1 MDADSLEQ
9 LRDRRSR
16 GMQMQPSPTC
26 VHALMPSVR
35 ARRIN
40 RSATLKA
47 KHFTRRL
54 PEPVPCSGPLSRHC
68 SRKASF
74 QPVHPVQ
81 ALSAGDDLYRLYRL
95 YRMSQRRWYG
105 CNGSPSWTHR
115 DIGREREP
123 GLVEIERPGN
133 LRCRARSSG
142 SETKSCPPAP
152 GSHRPVDRRGPTMR
166 SVGARFSLAPSLAGS
181 APPVRCRAR

>member
-1 MDADSLEQ
+1 MNADSLEQ
-9 LRDRRSR
+9 LRDRRGR
-16 GMQMQPSPTC
+16 GTQMQPSPTC

-81 ALSAGDDLYRLYRL
+81 ALSAGHGLYRLYRL

-105 CNGSPSWTHR
+105 CNGSPSGTHR

-142 SETKSCPPAP
+142 SEARSCPPAP
-152 GSHRPVDRRGPTMR
+152 RRACGSRSSRATAPARRRSPGP
-166 SVGARFSLAPSLAGS
+166 A
-181 APPVRCRAR
+181 PVRALYGGPSRWLAS